1 VSEQQRA
8 EPKPSIEPNP
18 VTETHGTSDK
28 LAVEVHHSIRDA
40 ITATVKRAPKPDTGL
55 PSSYVQTFDG
65 GPCDPKLKPY
75 TNASRGLFT
84 RPENVLPECQNST
97 NGRKM
102 VYQLLANNVSEV
114 YATGMTPTKLHGAQM
129 QLSLG
134 WWTGYSNTDFTGK
147 EVDLE
152 ISRSCGDKDM
162 QLMQRGGIQV
172 THGGH
177 VLSVNTV
184 FIDACKPGEKYTIK
198 ILRNGEKDALPTH
211 VSLVQMEVDMR

>member
-1 VSEQQRA
+1 IDEYFAAYFLWLIVTVAWTTKALAWKGFRSQFWTWTGRASHALTALAVCMAMIMITKIREGDKPWSNLAKLRAETSPHVSEQQRA

-28 LAVEVHHSIRDA
+28 LAAEVHHSIRDA

-97 NGRKM
+97 NGRK
-102 VYQLLANNVSEV
+102 
-114 YATGMTPTKLHGAQM
+114 
-129 QLSLG
+129 
-134 WWTGYSNTDFTGK
+134 
-147 EVDLE
+147 
-152 ISRSCGDKDM
+152 
-162 QLMQRGGIQV
+162 
-172 THGGH
+172 
-177 VLSVNTV
+177 
-184 FIDACKPGEKYTIK
+184 
-198 ILRNGEKDALPTH
+198 
-211 VSLVQMEVDMR
+211 